1 MPTDYLQLALDL
13 YRLTK
18 DPLALDAIRALEN
31 LETPQPILA
40 SIIGYLNAQQEAAL
54 TLYGNGGTYPGYGND
69 RPDPSDF

>member
-1 MPTDYLQLALDL
+1 MPTDYLQTALNL

-18 DPLALDAIRALEN
+18 DPLALDAIRALEDPN
-31 LETPQPILA
+31 TPKPILA

-54 TLYGNGGTYPGYGND
+54 TLYGNGGTYPEYGHD